1 MKVSS
6 LSEFNQ
12 MNLAILHLDEHD
24 VLEKNLNYLYGA
36 REEIL
41 TKFWKT
47 NWLKVDEIILAL
59 ASAYD
64 MIWPRIGVFEY
75 IHCQTNFDTRVCS
88 RAAFN
93 TWLIFDF

>member
-24 VLEKNLNYLYGA
+24 VLEKNLKYLYGA

-41 TKFWKT
+41 TKF
-47 NWLKVDEIILAL
+47 
-59 ASAYD
+59 
-64 MIWPRIGVFEY
+64 
-75 IHCQTNFDTRVCS
+75 
-88 RAAFN
+88 
-93 TWLIFDF
+93 